1 MLNLE
6 QIPLAYYSFSA
17 LLNFITC
24 FFLASFVLLKNYKSS
39 LNKIFS
45 FFCFAIAQ
53 WSIFYFLW
61 LSANNLKLADFYM
74 RTCMIGVIFMP
85 TIFTHFVSVLAHV
98 KNRNLLYVNYALTFF
113 MASSV
118 YSPLYAKEGGA
129 FSVFPYWLLPGIIFP
144 LHLVHFFLNLI
155 YSYFLILSAFKSSKG
170 ILKVQIR
177 YVVLGTIIGFL
188 GGWTN
193 YLYWYRIHF
202 FPPIFN
208 ITASFGVTFIAY
220 AILKYRLMDINI
232 VLTRAGIFAAVFFP
246 IFFLPFWIAPKFI
259 HTSLWWIPTFMMGIL
274 ATLGIFIYNFLR
286 KRAEDV
292 ILKDQHRYQKALREL
307 SKTMTRFRDLDKL
320 LQAIDLTVIEQ
331 VKVSFAGI
339 YLKDEEYRSYKCK
352 HCFPQK
358 ERDRFPE
365 FIPLGSNLIKN
376 LFEHK
381 RPLLSDEVG
390 SQDKINF
397 DLGLVVPC
405 FIEDNLLGFLI
416 MGAKP
421 NNQMYTPDDLIV
433 FETLSYS
440 TALAIE
446 NSQFWKEIEDRQ
458 RKARLQ
464 EMDTYSYSLAHEI
477 DNPMYIIIGQAQIL
491 QKALLKELNLPE
503 DKQKDLES
511 SLNFILESAWR
522 VSGMVKAI
530 RDFGSPAT
538 GEFKPLKVEEVVESF
553 AKLYFPQF
561 KNAGVTFAKELPA
574 QALYIRGEKPE
585 LMQVLVI
592 LANNSLHAMK
602 YSQTKQITLSVE
614 PSNQDAVKI
623 LFKDTGSGIKKDLL
637 PVIFAPFTT
646 TKASSEGTGM
656 GLYNAQKIIIR
667 HKGKIWAESEGE
679 NKGTTFF
686 IELPVAAGITPEE
699 FKNEDKGRRL
709 F

>member
-1 MLNLE
+1 MLKL
-6 QIPLAYYSFSA
+6 QIIPLDYYIFSA
-17 LLNFITC
+17 LLNFLVTFSYSLFI
-24 FFLASFVLLKNYKSS
+24 FLKNPRSS
-39 LNKIFS
+39 LNRTFAA
-45 FFCFAIAQ
+45 FCLSTAQ
-53 WSIFYFLW
+53 WSLFYFLW
-61 LSANNLKLADFYM
+61 LSTRDIRLADFYIK
-74 RTCMIGVIFMP
+74 TCMIGVIFLP
-85 TIFTHFVSVLAHV
+85 SSFTHFVIVFIGLKKNKLFILLNYLISLFLVIVL
-98 KNRNLLYVNYALTFF
+98 Y
-113 MASSV
+113 SS
-118 YSPLYAKEGGA
+118 LFAKPGNP
-129 FSVFPYWLLPGIIFP
+129 FLVFPYWPLPGTLFP
-144 LHLVHFFLNLI
+144 VHLAHFFVNLI
-155 YSYFLILSAFKSSKG
+155 YSYFMIFKALKHSKG
-170 ILKVQIR
+170 VFREQIR
-177 YVVLGTIIGFL
+177 YVLLGTGIGFL
-188 GGWTN
+188 GGLTN
-193 YLYWYRIHF
+193 YFCWYRINI
-202 FPPIFN
+202 PPFSN
-208 ITASFGVTFIAY
+208 ISASLAAPIITY
-220 AILKYRLMDINI
+220 AILKYRLMDIK
-232 VLTRAGIFAAVFFP
+232 VAVTRAGIFALVYAIVLG
-246 IFFLPFWIAPKFI
+246 LPFWVGYITK
-259 HTSLWWIPTFMMGIL
+259 LWFFSTALGIL
-274 ATLGIFIYNFLR
+274 LASTGPFIYHKLR
-286 KRAEDV
+286 RRAEDLL
-292 ILKDQHRYQKALREL
+292 LKDQRRYQRALLDL
-307 SKTMTRFRDLDKL
+307 SKTMTRIRDLDQL
-320 LQAIDLTVIEQ
+320 LRAIVLTVVDK
-331 VKVSFAGI
+331 VKVSFAAI
-339 YLKDEEYRSYKCK
+339 YIKDEEYKSYRLK
-352 HCFPQK
+352 HCYPK
-358 ERDRFPE
+358 LEASRFPE
-365 FIPLGSNLIKN
+365 LIPFESNIAKLLYK
-376 LFEHK
+376 EK
-381 RPLLSDEVG
+381 RPLIQEETVG
-390 SQDKINF
+390 SFSPALDS
-397 DLGLVVPC
+397 GLIIPC
-405 FIEDNLLGFLI
+405 IIEEDFLGFMFL
-416 MGAKP
+416 GSKP
-421 NNQMYTPDDLIV
+421 NNQMYTPDDRIV

-440 TALAIE
+440 TSLAIE
-446 NSQFWKEIEDRQ
+446 NCRFWKEIEDRQ

-538 GEFKPLKVEEVVESF
+538 GEFKPLKVEDVVESF

-574 QALYIRGEKPE
+574 QTFYIRGEKPE